1 MNTAVLIVRIA
12 SVPQKINFP
21 GNLSLLRMQVE
32 FAKIRKGTRSVGC
45 FEIFMWG
52 NLGNH
57 LTKYYV
63 PGDYIIIEGSL
74 SCQKRKIGNPYQ
86 KDTKFAVKNFYPF
99 LLAED
104 EFEEEPEVLIAKE
117 ESEVLL
123 VEQEAEKN

>member
-12 SVPQKINFP
+12 SVPQKILFP

-32 FAKIRKGTRSVGC
+32 FAKIRKGKQGVGY

-74 SCQKRKIGNPYQ
+74 SLKKKKTGNPYQ

-104 EFEEEPEVLIAKE
+104 EFEEEPDVLITKE
-117 ESEVLL
+117 EPEVSIAM
-123 VEQEAEKN
+123 QEAEKN